1 MAVEEG
7 VECPNCKRVVMPRLW
22 LTGSD
27 FLKYKTTQHLC
38 PYCGVVMYET
48 GGTYK
53 RGPVIATAIVVG
65 LLLVAALIMGLVLLY
80 RPGH

>member
-7 VECPNCKRVVMPRLW
+7 VECRQCGRVVVPRLW
-22 LTGSD
+22 PVGGG
-27 FLKYKTTQHLC
+27 FLRYVKMQHLC

-53 RGPVIATAIVVG
+53 RGPVIATIIVAC
-65 LLLVAALIMGLVLLY
+65 LLLVVTLIMGLVLL
-80 RPGH
+80 HH

>member
-7 VECPNCKRVVMPRLW
+7 IECPHCGRAVVPRLW
-22 LTGSD
+22 LTGGD

-53 RGPVIATAIVVG
+53 RG
-65 LLLVAALIMGLVLLY
+65 
-80 RPGH
+80 R